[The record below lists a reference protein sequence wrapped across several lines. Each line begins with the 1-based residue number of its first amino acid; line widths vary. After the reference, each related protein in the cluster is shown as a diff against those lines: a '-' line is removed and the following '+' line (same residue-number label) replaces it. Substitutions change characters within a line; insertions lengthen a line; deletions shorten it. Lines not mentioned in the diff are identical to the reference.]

1 MGITGTPKTELSR
14 KNITPPPRSSHL
26 TNQQTELPHGN
37 HRLKTFAYCVSDAT
51 RWSCSREGAPKQSDR
66 KTKTSFDRAPPR
78 RQHQGGPGSG
88 RHQRSCGNFLVLPLS
103 SERHL
108 VALPDAA
115 HLIAGARES
124 FRSFVDGALTQD
136 PLGAAFEEV
145 LDQTMSLFFG
155 QIVYMLFP
163 H

>member
-1 MGITGTPKTELSR
+1 MPFVQTLRCSCEEIKGYQSDTKYKPHLRDSKYKPHVKTVDFSVGT
-14 KNITPPPRSSHL
+14 
-26 TNQQTELPHGN
+26 
-37 HRLKTFAYCVSDAT
+37 AY
-51 RWSCSREGAPKQSDR
+51 KQSDR

-108 VALPDAA
+108 EALPDAA

-155 QIVYMLFP
+155 QIVSGHLLASSSSGW
-163 H
+163 HR